1 MLKVTLD
8 TFSGRTNPSWVMP
21 AAPALRLL
29 RGLAGELGFVVS
41 PDAVPAVLGYRGVN
55 LQILSPDL
63 RLRFNLPPW
72 LGLVPGRGAALARH
86 VEQVTELLWLA
97 AKRGI
102 AAEGRDLADLLR
114 TMERFLTDLIG
125 SGSGS
130 GIGTPP
136 APSAPAGPCPF
147 EMLPYDPGFWNDPG
161 HIKHNNCYA
170 YATNQ
175 RTDTFPQPG
184 RGSGKEITAMTCAA
198 AVAASLADG
207 AHAVNDCFGDGER
220 PRLLVALVI
229 WPGQDYHWYRK
240 HPDFWGHKP
249 GETPARNVDSSK
261 KIILDPE
268 KCDRGP
274 YSDFCGYFLIPK
286 SQKVA

>member
-1 MLKVTLD
+1 MLKLTLD
-8 TFSGRTNPSWVMP
+8 TFSGRANPSWVMP

-29 RGLAGELGFVVS
+29 HSLANDLGFVVS
-41 PDAVPAVLGYRGVN
+41 PDEVPALLGYRGVN

-114 TMERFLTDLIG
+114 MIERFLADLFG
-125 SGSGS
+125 SGSGP
-130 GIGTPP
+130 GTPSG
-136 APSAPAGPCPF
+136 PSAPAGPCPF
-147 EMLPYDPGFWNDPG
+147 EMLPYDPGFWNDPA

-184 RGSGKEITAMTCAA
+184 RGSGKEITDMTCAA
-198 AVAASLADG
+198 AVAASLSDG
-207 AHAVNDCFGDGER
+207 AHAVNDCFGDEER

-249 GETPARNVDSSK
+249 GQTPARNVDSSK
-261 KIILDPE
+261 KLILDPE

-274 YSDFCGYFLIPK
+274 YTDFCGYFLIPK